1 MAKNHGA
8 DRDRYEDQLSKRFL
22 EIVDSGRRVSAAVY
36 EAALTE
42 ANYYRSYVVELLREG
57 TVILAPSTDGVAP
70 PLSDAT
76 GDQKLQ
82 SLWSVTGVPSLAVP
96 CGKVSGLPIGVQI
109 FAVPRCEELCLSA
122 STVIES
128 RLGVPAPD

>member
-1 MAKNHGA
+1 M
-8 DRDRYEDQLSKRFL
+8 SKRFL
-22 EIVDSGRRVSAAVY
+22 EIVDNGRRVSAALY
-36 EAALTE
+36 EAALAE
-42 ANYYRSYVVELLREG
+42 ANYYCSYVLELLREG

-109 FAVPRCEELCLSA
+109 VAPPHCEDHCLGA
-122 STVIES
+122 GMVIEA
-128 RLGVPAPD
+128 RYGAPALDET

>member
-1 MAKNHGA
+1 M
-8 DRDRYEDQLSKRFL
+8 
-22 EIVDSGRRVSAAVY
+22 Y
-36 EAALTE
+36 EAALAE
-42 ANYYRSYVVELLREG
+42 ANYYRSYVLELLREE

-96 CGKVSGLPIGVQI
+96 CGKVSGLPIGVQVV
-109 FAVPRCEELCLSA
+109 AAPRCEDLSLGA
-122 STVIES
+122 GIVIES
-128 RLGVPAPD
+128 RLGVPALDQS